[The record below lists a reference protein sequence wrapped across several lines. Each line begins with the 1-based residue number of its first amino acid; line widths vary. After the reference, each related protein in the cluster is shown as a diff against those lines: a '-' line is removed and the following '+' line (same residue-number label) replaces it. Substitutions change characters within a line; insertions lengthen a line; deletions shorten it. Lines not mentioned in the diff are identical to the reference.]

1 MHVKYACKH
10 AKLCNKKHWCYQ
22 HAHIKSVVL
31 HNVVSD
37 LDLGVSLIALNH
49 DGAEKKWNNFPGEG
63 SFLKLLLPSPL
74 CQSSTMAFCAGT
86 LAPCRLLTE

>member
-1 MHVKYACKH
+1 MLSTHVSMLE
-10 AKLCNKKHWCYQ
+10 LCNKKHWCYQ

-63 SFLKLLLPSPL
+63 EIIPKTAAPISFMSVLTYGIL
-74 CQSSTMAFCAGT
+74 CRHTCS
-86 LAPCRLLTE
+86 L